1 MASTHERLEAL
12 EHELE
17 ARGADGARLELV
29 RRARNFKRS
38 WVEMAEGLA
47 KVRSRELHLEWGYED
62 FYSYCQMELL
72 LTKSTVDKLT
82 GSYQVVRAHAPQ
94 VLQRDGVAQPIPSI
108 DAVDY
113 FAKALREG
121 EPANDGEEAEEGPG
135 EEAVEELKQAVFDDG
150 KSVAV
155 LRRTFNPLFF
165 PKPEGAEKVETLEK
179 TRSAARRLEGL
190 LGRVEG
196 LDEARVKELMRQLAE
211 LRKELDEVLPEA
223 KAALGEAKRKAG

>member
-1 MASTHERLEAL
+1 MGPGVAEGGLSCYGSPPMASTHERLEAL

-94 VLQRDGVAQPIPSI
+94 VLHMVASHARIHHVHKRALAQRARIRDQLPVA
-108 DAVDY
+108 A
-113 FAKALREG
+113 
-121 EPANDGEEAEEGPG
+121 
-135 EEAVEELKQAVFDDG
+135 
-150 KSVAV
+150 
-155 LRRTFNPLFF
+155 
-165 PKPEGAEKVETLEK
+165 
-179 TRSAARRLEGL
+179 
-190 LGRVEG
+190 
-196 LDEARVKELMRQLAE
+196 
-211 LRKELDEVLPEA
+211 
-223 KAALGEAKRKAG
+223 